1 MKLLSPGYPSATL
14 GRSAV
19 ALALTLALAG
29 CASLPGQGP
38 SKSKIVELAAGEKTV
53 QDSQYAVVNLTP
65 QTVGVMGKIPR
76 RAFSTALPQGPRQPG
91 AVRVGIGDV
100 LGIQI
105 WEASPDGLFSTAT
118 AKSAEIAATV
128 DGQGNIYL
136 PYVGTMPA
144 RGQSVEQ
151 IRGSIAQALAGKAV
165 DPEVVVVVKENGAQS
180 ITVVGDVKGAGRFDL
195 PPSGLRLLDAV
206 ALSGGPSQ
214 ASFDTEV
221 IVNRAGRTA
230 NIRLDDVVKTNAEN
244 VWLVPRDTIQLLHK
258 PRSFTAFGAVSANGQ
273 QMFETETVSLAEA
286 LAKVGGLSDS
296 RADKGGVFLFRFE
309 PRERLIAA
317 RIPLP
322 EQLASA
328 QMVPTIYQ
336 LDLGTPNA
344 YFLAQSVEMTDKD
357 IVYVASSPASEFRKF
372 VQIIVAPFVNTTD
385 SVNDLAN

>member
-1 MKLLSPGYPSATL
+1 MSL
-14 GRSAV
+14 
-19 ALALTLALAG
+19 ALALMLIG

-38 SKSKIVELAAGEKTV
+38 SKSKIVELAAGQEAV

-65 QTVGVMGKIPR
+65 QIVGAMGKIPR
-76 RAFSTALPQGPRQPG
+76 RAFSSALPRGPRQPG
-91 AVRVGIGDV
+91 AVRIGIGDV

-105 WEASPDGLFSTAT
+105 WEASPDGLFSTPT
-118 AKSAEIAATV
+118 ARSAEIAATV

-136 PYVGTMPA
+136 PYVGTLPA
-144 RGQSVEQ
+144 RGQSIEQ
-151 IRGSIAQALAGKAV
+151 IRSSIAQALTGKAV

-180 ITVVGDVKGAGRFDL
+180 VTVVGDVKSAGRFDL

-221 IVNRAGRTA
+221 IVNRAGKTA
-230 NIRLDDVVKTNAEN
+230 GIRLDDVVKTNAEN
-244 VWLVPRDTIQLLHK
+244 VWLVPRDTVQLLHK

-309 PRERLIAA
+309 PRERLNAA

-322 EQLASA
+322 EQLTGAR
-328 QMVPTIYQ
+328 MVPTIYQ
-336 LDLGTPNA
+336 LDLSTPNA

-357 IVYVASSPASEFRKF
+357 IVYVASAPASEFRKF
-372 VQIIVAPFVNTTD
+372 VQIIVAPFVSTTG